1 MRTLQNEE
9 ESKEKEGDDVWNVE
23 KRKLGM
29 QMQAGKLAA
38 TNKANSLGNNM
49 PPLAGTSRLL
59 PSSTQLAHRLSQL
72 AKGYDLNISSEAQ
85 SDIGEFLAVGMDAH
99 LSDILH
105 AHVHLTGRDRGE
117 NKTIRVPPGTT
128 RPDDVDA
135 VKSEETD
142 GEVPKPDIE
151 TLRSLFALNPDTHSV
166 TSPSLYRLASGVT
179 LAEKEINSP
188 PVKEEAG
195 GQLGRA
201 FGEAKREKVDD
212 RITRYLDNGMIK
224 VDATKDD
231 KKEKKHSLHWKYED
245 PALILES
252 FLG

>member
-1 MRTLQNEE
+1 
-9 ESKEKEGDDVWNVE
+9 
-23 KRKLGM
+23 
-29 QMQAGKLAA
+29 
-38 TNKANSLGNNM
+38 M

-72 AKGYDLNISSEAQ
+72 AKGYDLNISPEAQ
-85 SDIGEFLAVGMDAH
+85 GDIGEFLAVGMDAH

-117 NKTIRVPPGTT
+117 NKTIRVPPGTQSH
-128 RPDDVDA
+128 DDADGI
-135 VKSEETD
+135 KEESTD

-151 TLRSLFALNPDTHSV
+151 TLRSLFALNPNIHSV
-166 TSPSLYRLASGVT
+166 TSPALYRLASGVT
-179 LAEKEINSP
+179 LEEMENNAP
-188 PVKEEAG
+188 PVKVESTAP
-195 GQLGRA
+195 LGRVHN
-201 FGEAKREKVDD
+201 EVKREKVED

>member
-1 MRTLQNEE
+1 
-9 ESKEKEGDDVWNVE
+9 
-23 KRKLGM
+23 
-29 QMQAGKLAA
+29 
-38 TNKANSLGNNM
+38 M

-59 PSSTQLAHRLSQL
+59 PSSAQLAHRLSQL
-72 AKGYDLNISSEAQ
+72 AKGYDLNISPEAQ

-117 NKTIRVPPGTT
+117 NKTIRVPPGTQ
-128 RPDDVDA
+128 PDEEADGI
-135 VKSEETD
+135 KLEETD

-151 TLRSLFALNPDTHSV
+151 TLRSLFTLNPSIHSV
-166 TSPSLYRLASGVT
+166 TSPALYRLASGVT
-179 LAEKEINSP
+179 LAELEINSP
-188 PVKEEAG
+188 PVKAEPSGA
-195 GQLGRA
+195 LGRA
-201 FGEAKREKVDD
+201 HNEIKREKVDD
-212 RITRYLDNGMIK
+212 RINRYLDNGMIK